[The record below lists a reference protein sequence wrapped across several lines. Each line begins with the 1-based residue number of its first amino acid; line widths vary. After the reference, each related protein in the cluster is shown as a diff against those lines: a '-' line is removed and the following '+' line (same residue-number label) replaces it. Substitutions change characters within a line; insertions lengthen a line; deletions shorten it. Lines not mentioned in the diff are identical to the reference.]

1 MAELGDPQS
10 PITNHQSPILSVS
23 DLRVELPL
31 MGHWRPAVAGV
42 SFDLAAG
49 ESLAVV
55 GESGC
60 GKTLLGRALINLPPE
75 GARVTGQVR
84 LRGRDLLDAP
94 DRAWEE
100 IRGRQIAMVF
110 QEPAAALDPVQT
122 IGSQIAEA
130 VRRHRTVPAGEARR
144 IATQLLAE
152 VSFPDP
158 ERGLREYA
166 HHLSGGLRQRAF
178 LAIALAADPAILI
191 ADE

>member
-31 MGHWRPAVAGV
+31 MGQWRPAVAGV

-49 ESLAVV
+49 ESLAIV

-60 GKTLLGRALINLPPE
+60 GKTLLGRALIALPPE

-84 LRGRDLLDAP
+84 LGGKDLLGAP

-100 IRGRQIAMVF
+100 VRGKEIAMVF
-110 QEPAAALDPVQT
+110 QEPAAALDPVAT
-122 IGSQIAEA
+122 VGSQIVEA
-130 VRRHRTVPAGEARR
+130 VRLHRSVNRREARR
-144 IATQLLAE
+144 IAAQLL
-152 VSFPDP
+152 
-158 ERGLREYA
+158 
-166 HHLSGGLRQRAF
+166 
-178 LAIALAADPAILI
+178 
-191 ADE
+191 